1 MKNII
6 RNIAVL
12 LGIAAVAACNPQIPT
27 PDQGKVPVASD
38 LHAHADVDDETNQV
52 TFWIEESNV
61 IPLWIFGEEKID
73 GKDNKKYSYAQNHL
87 TLRIR
92 EAGTHTVELRAYN
105 SNGISQG
112 SQTVTFKLKN
122 TYRDPFDPTPYLKAI
137 ANTWVWDS
145 TKDGHFGCGVNIENP
160 TGWWSCGANGKEGMG
175 LYDDILTFT
184 AEGQYTF
191 NPGEGGTVYVNKG
204 VTAVPGASSH
214 DEDYEIP
221 IEGYTCN
228 FSIENN
234 WNNAG
239 IEEIYLV
246 LPEGK
251 NLSYIPNDDAVT
263 TNTRYLFVN
272 TKQSDIK
279 KNLRLINYSETAN
292 DGGSIAWL
300 YSFVP
305 YVKTVTAEELLAG
318 TTADGKAWVMDA
330 TAKGHL
336 GCGESLENPAGWWAA
351 GEYEKKDFG
360 LYDNVLT
367 FFPDGKYIFDPGEDG
382 KIYANKDVTL
392 VPGGPASEDYV
403 AEWPK
408 QESTYKFDGETITLP
423 EGVVIGYV
431 PNDGNYTTP
440 VFTVTEI
447 TETRLVLVAVCPGIC
462 WQYIFKARDIEAPAQ
477 SIGGVAVVDGKADL
491 NLTNGQTLAVNGIDM
506 TSVWPDCDFFELVDP
521 NTLKF
526 VGIDGEYRAYVLS
539 NYLKLI
545 PLENGEA
552 ATYDNGKA
560 LWLIGDGFGK
570 PQGSVIGWGEG
581 ETKALPFVRLSE
593 NTYRI
598 SVYYLGSESAQ
609 NASVKIYGQ
618 AGWGMEFTK
627 NKYNSIEGN
636 GIFHIGDGT
645 GGERNDNGNI
655 YADAAP
661 AGWYVFNVTD
671 NDGTLDIVMDT
682 VKETYYDITGET
694 NLWRS
699 AVITP
704 EYFYSPADWSGGISP
719 IAEITE
725 NNGFKATVPV
735 GVGGNEWQGQN
746 KLVSDIQA
754 ELGQLYD
761 FCCTIEASQDMTI
774 TCKVGTFPEVKDQE
788 GLNEMFCNHAVVLEE
803 DTPYTLKMEKN
814 KIASDTP
821 TGFEVGFIV
830 DLGRSPVGSNITI
843 TDICFQKHQER

>member
-12 LGIAAVAACNPQIPT
+12 LGIAAVAACNPEIPA
-27 PDQGKVPVASD
+27 PEQGKLPVASE
-38 LHAHADVDDETNQV
+38 LRAHADVDQKTNQV

-73 GKDNKKYSYAQNHL
+73 GKENKKYSYAQNHL

-112 SQTVTFKLKN
+112 SQTVEYVLEN
-122 TYRDPFDPTPYLKAI
+122 TYRDPFDATPYLKAM

-145 TKDGHFGCGVNIENP
+145 TKDGHFGCGENIDNP
-160 TGWWSCGANGKEGMG
+160 TGWWSCGANGKDGVG

-184 AEGQYTF
+184 ADAKYTYD
-191 NPGEGGTVYVNKG
+191 PGEGGTVYVNKD
-204 VTAVPGASSH
+204 VTAVPGASVH
-214 DEDYEIP
+214 EEDYEIA
-221 IEGYTCN
+221 IEAYTCD

-234 WNNAG
+234 WNDAG

-251 NLSYIPNDDAVT
+251 NLSYVPNNDAVT
-263 TNTRYLFVN
+263 TNTRYLFVS

-279 KNLRLINYSETAN
+279 KNLRLVNYSETAN

-305 YVKTVTAEELLAG
+305 YVKTATAEELLAG
-318 TTADGKAWVMDA
+318 TTADGKAWVMDP

-382 KIYANKDVTL
+382 KIYANKEVTL

-403 AEWPK
+403 AEWSK
-408 QESTYKFDGETITLP
+408 QESTYIFDGESITLP

-431 PNDGNYTTP
+431 PNDGNYTNP

-462 WQYIFKARDIEAPAQ
+462 WQYIFKARDIEAPEQ
-477 SIGGVAVVDGKADL
+477 TVDGIAVANGSVDL
-491 NLTNGQTLAVNGIDM
+491 NLSQGQTIATTGIDYAQ
-506 TSVWPDCDFFELVDP
+506 VWPDCDFFEVVDN

-526 VGIDGEYRAYVLS
+526 LGLGGEYRIYVFN
-539 NYLKLI
+539 NYLKAI
-545 PLENGEA
+545 PLYNGEA
-552 ATYDNGKA
+552 ATYENAKA
-560 LWLIGDGFGK
+560 LWTIGDGFGK
-570 PQGSVIGWGEG
+570 PQGTVPGWTTSESVDN
-581 ETKALPFVRLSE
+581 ALVQLSE
-593 NTYRI
+593 NTYKI
-598 SVYYLGSESAQ
+598 TLYYIGSG
-609 NASVKIYGQ
+609 SVKIFGQ
-618 AGWGMEFTK
+618 ANWGKEFK
-627 NKYNSIEGN
+627 SADYANVNLN
-636 GIFHIGDGT
+636 GMFYIGDGET
-645 GGERNDNGNI
+645 GDDGNF
-655 YADAAP
+655 YGMPSTA
-661 AGWYVFNVTD
+661 AGWYVFNITD
-671 NDGTLDIVMDT
+671 NDGTLDVVIDT

-699 AVITP
+699 ATITP
-704 EYFYSPADWSGGISP
+704 EYWYASDWETVIEAD
-719 IAEITE
+719 AEITE
-725 NNGFKATVPV
+725 NNGFKATVP

-746 KLVSDIQA
+746 KLKSNIA
-754 ELGQLYD
+754 IEAGQHYD
-761 FCCTIEASQDMTI
+761 FCCTIEADADMTI
-774 TCKVGTFPEVKDQE
+774 TVKLAAYPDDAADE
-788 GLNEMFCNHAVVLEE
+788 NKLYYNNTVVLGEY
-803 DTPYTLKMEKN
+803 TANTLKLDN
-814 KIASDTP
+814 LVVSAP
-821 TGFEVGFIV
+821 TGQQLMLIF
-830 DLGRSPVGSNITI
+830 DLGRCPVGSSITV